1 MTSEQ
6 FLEMIMTHTLMMNC
20 RFWKQHSDMLLG
32 CIVAVH
38 NQYADSVLWERD
50 PKEHRRHLASVLRMS
65 GDDLFILVAMI
76 CGGIGH
82 MRKLSPVIR
91 ETDWL
96 RQQNDPTDEF

>member
-1 MTSEQ
+1 
-6 FLEMIMTHTLMMNC
+6 
-20 RFWKQHSDMLLG
+20 MLLG